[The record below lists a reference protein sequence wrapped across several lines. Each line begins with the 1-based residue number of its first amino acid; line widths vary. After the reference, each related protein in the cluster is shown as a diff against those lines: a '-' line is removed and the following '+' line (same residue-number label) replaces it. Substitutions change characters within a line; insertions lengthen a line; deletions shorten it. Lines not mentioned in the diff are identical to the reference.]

1 MKHQKKIFTLLLA
14 AIMLLSAGCA
24 AKEAPEQT
32 TAPATETTAV
42 TETTAAAETT
52 AATETTA
59 GTKAQVASA
68 SDMAG
73 VADVAQEGLTPISG
87 DAIKDGVYEIAVDCS
102 SSMFKIVK
110 CELTVK
116 DGQMTACLYMGG
128 TGYLKVFMGTGEEA
142 AAASEESFIPFVQ
155 TGEGIHTYTVPVEAL
170 NQVVNCAAYSKNKEM
185 WYDRSLL
192 FRADSL
198 PLDAFGE
205 GAFATVESLGLEDGN
220 YTVEAKLEGGSGRAS
235 VQSPAALRV
244 ENGVAY
250 ATVVM
255 SSANYDY
262 MKVDGQQYLPV
273 NTEGNAAFEIPVA
286 AFDWKIPILAD
297 TTAMSTP
304 HEIEYTLCFDS
315 ASLKSAQ

>member
-1 MKHQKKIFTLLLA
+1 MKNQKKIFALLLA
-14 AIMLLSAGCA
+14 AFLLLSAGCA
-24 AKEAPEQT
+24 AQEAPEQT
-32 TAPATETTAV
+32 SAP
-42 TETTAAAETT
+42 AAETT
-52 AATETTA
+52 AETTA
-59 GTKAQVASA
+59 VPETTTAETKAQVASA
-68 SDMAG
+68 SDMAP
-73 VADVAQEGLTPISG
+73 VEDVAQEGLTPISG
-87 DAIKDGVYEIAVDCS
+87 SSIKDGVYEIAVDCS
-102 SSMFKIVK
+102 SSMFKIVQ

-142 AAASEESFIPFVQ
+142 AAASEESCIPFVQ
-155 TGEGIHTYTVPVEAL
+155 TDEGIHTFTVPVEAL
-170 NQVVNCAAYSKNKEM
+170 NQVINCAAYSKNKEM

-198 PLDAFGE
+198 PLEAFQA
-205 GAFATVESLGLEDGN
+205 GAFATVESLGMSDGN
-220 YTVEAKLEGGSGRAS
+220 YTVEAHLEGGSGRAS
-235 VQSPAALRV
+235 VQSPATLRV

-286 AFDWKIPILAD
+286 AFDWKLPVLAD

-315 ASLKSAQ
+315 ASLKPVQ

>member
-1 MKHQKKIFTLLLA
+1 MKNQVKIFALLLA
-14 AIMLLSAGCA
+14 AVMVLSAGCA
-24 AKEAPEQT
+24 AQEAPEQT
-32 TAPATETTAV
+32 SAPATETTA
-42 TETTAAAETT
+42 APETT

-59 GTKAQVASA
+59 ETKAKVASA
-68 SDMAG
+68 SDMAA
-73 VADVAQEGLTPISG
+73 VENVSQEGLTPISG
-87 DAIKDGVYEIAVDCS
+87 SAVKDGVYEIAVDCS

-142 AAASEESFIPFVQ
+142 AEAREESCIPFVQ
-155 TGEGIHTYTVPVEAL
+155 TEEGIHTYTIPVEAL

-185 WYDRSLL
+185 WYDRTLL

-198 PLDAFGE
+198 PLDAFTE
-205 GAFATVESLGLEDGN
+205 GAFATVESLGLKDGN
-220 YTVEAKLEGGSGRAS
+220 YTVEAHLEGGSGRAS
-235 VQSPAALRV
+235 VESPAALRV
-244 ENGVAY
+244 ENGTAY
-250 ATVVM
+250 VTVVM

-286 AFDWKIPILAD
+286 AFDWKIPVLAD

-304 HEIEYTLCFDS
+304 HEIEYTLSFDS
-315 ASLKSAQ
+315 ASLKPAQ